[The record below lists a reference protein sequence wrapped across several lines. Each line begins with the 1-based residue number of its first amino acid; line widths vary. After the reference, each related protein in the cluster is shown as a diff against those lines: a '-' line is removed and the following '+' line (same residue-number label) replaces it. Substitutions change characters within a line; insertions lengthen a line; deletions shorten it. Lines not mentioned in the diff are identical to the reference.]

1 MNTMNSQTNDTT
13 LANKKSLDE
22 HNQIQLRR
30 FRELPPV
37 CLALALCCLLL
48 GRLRLSRQYLHSS
61 IGTGN
66 GSVFRVFRNI
76 VHVSKHAPSDPTV
89 FVVRFRFSRLSHR
102 ANKLV
107 SVIPMLLIAGFP
119 GFHQKIYAVNPENG
133 YWTGMYQWESVN
145 HLERYK
151 RSFVLRMMI
160 NRAIPDSLHLME
172 FPGKRL
178 SDYVDHHLI
187 PNTH

>member
-1 MNTMNSQTNDTT
+1 MNTMNSQANDIT
-13 LANKKSLDE
+13 LANKRSLDE
-22 HNQIQLRR
+22 HNQILLRR

-37 CLALALCCLLL
+37 CLSIALSRMLV
-48 GRLRLSRQYLHSS
+48 GRLRLSRQYMHSTMG
-61 IGTGN
+61 ICN
-66 GSVFRVFRNI
+66 GSIFRVFRNI
-76 VHVSKHAPSDPTV
+76 VSVSKGTPSDPTV
-89 FVVRFRFSRLSHR
+89 FIVRFRFSRLSHR
-102 ANKLV
+102 ANKLA

-133 YWTGMYQWESVN
+133 YWAGMYQWESVD

-151 RSFVLRMMI
+151 RSFVFRMMKK
-160 NRAIPDSLHLME
+160 RAIPDSLHLLE

-178 SDYVDHHLI
+178 SDYVVHHLI

>member
-1 MNTMNSQTNDTT
+1 MNSQSNDTT
-13 LANKKSLDE
+13 LANKKSLGE
-22 HNQIQLRR
+22 NNQILLRR

-37 CLALALCCLLL
+37 CLSIALSRMLV
-48 GRLRLSRQYLHSS
+48 GRLRLSRQYMHSTMG
-61 IGTGN
+61 ICN
-66 GSVFRVFRNI
+66 GSIFRVFRNI
-76 VHVSKHAPSDPTV
+76 VSVSKSATSDPTL
-89 FVVRFRFSRLSHR
+89 FIVRFRFSKLSHR

-133 YWTGMYQWESVN
+133 YWAGMYQWGSAN

-151 RSFVLRMMI
+151 RSFVFRMMKK
-160 NRAIPDSLHLME
+160 RAIPDSLHLLE

-178 SDYVDHHLI
+178 SDYVNHHLI